1 MWWEGSG
8 GGRAGIPEREGA
20 PSADWDGGSESQNGG
35 PVANSTF
42 TYLPKGRPAYLP
54 AK

>member
-1 MWWEGSG
+1 MVGGQWRGEGG
-8 GGRAGIPEREGA
+8 KERADA

-35 PVANSTF
+35 PVANLTF
-42 TYLPKGRPAYLP
+42 RYLPKVRPAYLP